1 MNYSPNVCDQI
12 VEILKYIPW
21 SYRKKIPQKVIK
33 YLYENCNS
41 EGTFVYNQALP
52 LEEQELLG
60 GTIVALQEFNEK
72 YWT

>member
-12 VEILKYIPW
+12 VEILKYIPR

-41 EGTFVYNQALP
+41 ESTFVYNQALP

-60 GTIVALQEFNEK
+60 GTIAALQEFNEK